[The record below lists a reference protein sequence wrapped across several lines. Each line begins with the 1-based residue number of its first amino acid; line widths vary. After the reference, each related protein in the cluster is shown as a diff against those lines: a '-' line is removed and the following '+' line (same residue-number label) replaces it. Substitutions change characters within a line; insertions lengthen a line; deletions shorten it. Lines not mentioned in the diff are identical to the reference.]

1 MIIFIVIVSDII
13 KDFEYLYSLSYC
25 IDIHE
30 KINIE
35 DTLSVRSNNIKYIEN
50 RALLGLSTQHFNNI
64 MENRSISS
72 NLKRFA
78 EEAYDIDREMYRKY
92 FCHGIYHTYWEHYAG
107 NNLRERRE
115 ILKSKKSNISLD
127 SKFDKN
133 LFNQE
138 ENIIMSIC
146 RKEPNIFKQYN
157 QIIRIENIN
166 INTLSNLSEKLIEY
180 LCDVA
185 FNYAKIIKDKFK
197 FFSEHSINMLET
209 WKNEFITA
217 YMEKKPELGEILL
230 ETNAANLFNENAFTN
245 YLKAYSEYFENSS
258 SLNKLL
264 SYPQFKRK
272 PIEIEISSFS
282 PKPKSKNFNFYKKKG
297 NNEIKEKEKREQ
309 ELQELQ
315 ELKKNELNRFK
326 GNLLALKNVK
336 KNKVQNINIPR
347 MNNIKNPSTPKQQKK
362 DFCKSLFN
370 NPKGFIYGNS
380 NGYRDCKT
388 LLDAHIKSAKS
399 KGGKKPV
406 KKATTKKPIKKTTTK
421 KSTTKKPVKKT
432 TTKKPLKKPTTKKP
446 VKKATTK
453 KTIVKKKTTKK

>member
-1 MIIFIVIVSDII
+1 MNNLLTNKQNNLKNSYLNPKNIVKSIFKKENNILIKLIEWYSTSLEKKLTEIKKNQATNIKTETKKKTWFGYEQKKKKETNKYNKNLIKEENIKIRSEKIEVLKKFKEQIETSFNYFISQQKNIMIIFIVIVSDII

-217 YMEKKPELGEILL
+217 YI
-230 ETNAANLFNENAFTN
+230 
-245 YLKAYSEYFENSS
+245 
-258 SLNKLL
+258 
-264 SYPQFKRK
+264 
-272 PIEIEISSFS
+272 
-282 PKPKSKNFNFYKKKG
+282 
-297 NNEIKEKEKREQ
+297 
-309 ELQELQ
+309 
-315 ELKKNELNRFK
+315 
-326 GNLLALKNVK
+326 
-336 KNKVQNINIPR
+336 
-347 MNNIKNPSTPKQQKK
+347 
-362 DFCKSLFN
+362 
-370 NPKGFIYGNS
+370 
-380 NGYRDCKT
+380 
-388 LLDAHIKSAKS
+388 
-399 KGGKKPV
+399 
-406 KKATTKKPIKKTTTK
+406 
-421 KSTTKKPVKKT
+421 
-432 TTKKPLKKPTTKKP
+432 
-446 VKKATTK
+446 
-453 KTIVKKKTTKK
+453 